1 MSQTASD
8 LVDRLAEHNTL
19 GSAPREELAWL
30 AAHGAVRNLAAG
42 EILSHK
48 GQQVEGLYVV
58 LSGRVSLSVD
68 RGSGPQK
75 IIEWRTG
82 DVTGFLPYSRL
93 VNPPGDAIAQEP
105 TEILALDRSQIR
117 ALTHEC
123 FEITSILVRTMLDRA
138 RLFTTSDLHN
148 EKMISLGKLSAG
160 LAHELNNPASA
171 IERCAS
177 LLEDRLE
184 DTDKATRA
192 LGAAKLSDLQ
202 LAAVDA
208 ILASCLAKQ
217 SQTVRSCLE
226 QCDREEAI
234 ADWLA
239 SHKLDP
245 ANAPMLADTEVT
257 FEALDQ
263 IAAVVSGPALNAVL
277 RWAAAGCAARR
288 LTSGIQGAAMR
299 ISGLVTAIKGFT
311 NMDQA
316 MVAEPVDLAFSLG
329 NTVAV
334 LNSKATEKSA
344 EVAVQL
350 QGDLPPV
357 HGFAAELNQ
366 IWGNLLENALDA
378 VPAGGR
384 IDVIATREDQRVVVR
399 IVDNGPGIPA
409 QDLARIFDPFFTTK
423 PIGEGTGLGLDIV
436 RRLVRNNDAVID
448 VDSKPGRTEFRVTLP
463 ISIASVT
470 AAK

>member
-160 LAHELNNPASA
+160 LAHELNNPA
-171 IERCAS
+171 
-177 LLEDRLE
+177 
-184 DTDKATRA
+184 
-192 LGAAKLSDLQ
+192 
-202 LAAVDA
+202 
-208 ILASCLAKQ
+208 
-217 SQTVRSCLE
+217 
-226 QCDREEAI
+226 
-234 ADWLA
+234 
-239 SHKLDP
+239 
-245 ANAPMLADTEVT
+245 N
-257 FEALDQ
+257 
-263 IAAVVSGPALNAVL
+263 
-277 RWAAAGCAARR
+277 
-288 LTSGIQGAAMR
+288 
-299 ISGLVTAIKGFT
+299 
-311 NMDQA
+311 
-316 MVAEPVDLAFSLG
+316 
-329 NTVAV
+329 
-334 LNSKATEKSA
+334 
-344 EVAVQL
+344 
-350 QGDLPPV
+350 
-357 HGFAAELNQ
+357 
-366 IWGNLLENALDA
+366 
-378 VPAGGR
+378 
-384 IDVIATREDQRVVVR
+384 
-399 IVDNGPGIPA
+399 
-409 QDLARIFDPFFTTK
+409 
-423 PIGEGTGLGLDIV
+423 
-436 RRLVRNNDAVID
+436 
-448 VDSKPGRTEFRVTLP
+448 
-463 ISIASVT
+463 
-470 AAK
+470 